1 MRRYCMLRLA
11 EGEYLVID
19 TLKGDQIYI
28 ESMCAVK
35 DYKKARR
42 ITAALNF
49 DEEHPF
55 GKKRG
60 DE

>member
-1 MRRYCMLRLA
+1 MLRLA